1 MKSKELIKNI
11 LSYLENRLQ
20 ENPTLDELEE
30 TFHYSKFYLNR
41 IFRENTGQ
49 TMGMYLRGRRLT
61 EAARKLVETETPII
75 EIALEAGYHSQQAFT
90 GAFQQVYQ
98 CSPKAYREQKQ
109 FTPIC
114 PSLIE
119 KTSVINLYRLEGLAA

>member
-1 MKSKELIKNI
+1 MEYQDITIHI
-11 LSYLENRLQ
+11 LTYLENRLQ

-30 TFHYSKFYLNR
+30 MLHYSKFYLNR
-41 IFRENTGQ
+41 VFREKTGQ
-49 TMGMYLRGRRLT
+49 TIGTYLRARRLT
-61 EAARKLVETETPII
+61 EAARKLVETEAPII

-98 CSPKAYREQKQ
+98 CSPKTYRKQKQ

-119 KTSVINLYRLEGLAA
+119 KTSVTNLYRLEEWAA